1 MRYTLII
8 LFSVLSL
15 SASAQWW
22 HFGADFKKK
31 HEPSP
36 MLKPVRDNSLTR
48 LIAAT
53 NNKKKSTD
61 IIVQPVDLGQS
72 QLSLEVEE
80 ASIIKTAKHNMRF
93 RVYHEASYNFS
104 DLAQVY
110 IQLHRLSEA
119 KWYFLQSN
127 QISREEN
134 DDKHTISN
142 LVGLAGVK
150 VDIGDIAS
158 ARADI
163 NEALDLARTKGFL
176 ITVAQIQS
184 KIQAMDQS
192 LTGAIIPRAELK
204 YAETTG
210 NEKKAL

>member
-1 MRYTLII
+1 MRYALII
-8 LFSVLSL
+8 LFSVFSL

-22 HFGADFKKK
+22 HINFNKKR
-31 HEPSP
+31 EPLP
-36 MLKPVRDNSLTR
+36 MLKPVKDNSLSR
-48 LIAAT
+48 LITST
-53 NNKKKSTD
+53 NNKKSID
-61 IIVQPVDLGQS
+61 IIVHTVDLGQS
-72 QLSLEVEE
+72 QLSLEAQE

-142 LVGLAGVK
+142 LVALAGVK

-176 ITVAQIQS
+176 ITMAQIQT

-192 LTGAIIPRAELK
+192 LTYSITPLAELK
-204 YAETTG
+204 YAESTG
-210 NEKKAL
+210 SEKKAL